1 MPVYNEPDKK
11 KWTKDKRHW
20 YFRCTYEDI
29 NGNKKRYKSKMY
41 FSRQDAEDEESNFL
55 LKVKVHDRHENIPM
69 KILIDEFLF
78 YKKRSI
84 KSSTYYGLE
93 TYINKHIRPIFND
106 KKISQVK
113 ANTINLWLEDIE
125 SKNFNIKYQ
134 NKLIGLMR
142 DIIKYA
148 KDNYNINSKVLT
160 LLQSV
165 KDESPIEKEKL
176 TNFWTYEEWKQF
188 IKYVDDEYYYLVFN
202 FLYFTGC
209 RIGEVMALNWHDLD
223 FKNKTISITK
233 SLNAKVGNKS
243 YVITSP
249 KTSNSVRKV
258 EIPDSLLKLLK
269 THYSNEKHIFNFNDD
284 MFIFGNV
291 NHLALTTLRTHL
303 DEYIKLSKVKRIT
316 PHGFRHSHVS
326 LLVYLGCDFRD
337 IAERIGDTI
346 TMVQNTYYHMYPEEK
361 SKAVEL
367 LNNL

>member
-1 MPVYNEPDKK
+1 
-11 KWTKDKRHW
+11 
-20 YFRCTYEDI
+20 
-29 NGNKKRYKSKMY
+29 
-41 FSRQDAEDEESNFL
+41 
-55 LKVKVHDRHENIPM
+55 
-69 KILIDEFLF
+69 
-78 YKKRSI
+78 
-84 KSSTYYGLE
+84 
-93 TYINKHIRPIFND
+93 
-106 KKISQVK
+106 
-113 ANTINLWLEDIE
+113 
-125 SKNFNIKYQ
+125 
-134 NKLIGLMR
+134 
-142 DIIKYA
+142 
-148 KDNYNINSKVLT
+148 
-160 LLQSV
+160 
-165 KDESPIEKEKL
+165 
-176 TNFWTYEEWKQF
+176 
-188 IKYVDDEYYYLVFN
+188 
-202 FLYFTGC
+202 
-209 RIGEVMALNWHDLD
+209 MALNWHDLD

-269 THYSNEKHIFNFNDD
+269 THYSNEKRIFNFNDD

-303 DEYIKLSKVKRIT
+303 DEYIKLAKVKRIT

-367 LNNL
+367 LNTL